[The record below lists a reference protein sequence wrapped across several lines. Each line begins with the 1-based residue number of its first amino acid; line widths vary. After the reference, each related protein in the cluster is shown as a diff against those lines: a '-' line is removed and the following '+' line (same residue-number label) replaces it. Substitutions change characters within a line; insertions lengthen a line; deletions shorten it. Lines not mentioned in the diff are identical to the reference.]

1 MNNKDLTITATYKIG
16 IVLVLAFLA
25 LMGIEWDEH
34 WLSIVSV
41 VLIAIAVLSPLS
53 SDN

>member
-1 MNNKDLTITATYKIG
+1 MNNKDLTITATYRIA
-16 IVLVLAFLA
+16 IMLVLGFLA

-41 VLIAIAVLSPLS
+41 ILIVIAVLSPLS
-53 SDN
+53 SDS